1 MGDLFDR
8 YGATSEG
15 AKAPDL
21 FDRYAASPSVSKP
34 VGAAMVSPQNNPPA
48 AAPPG
53 SLAVPPKPAPEVA
66 RPWSELPGNIL
77 SSAGNALSGLYHAFT
92 DPNTPAN
99 LGKIGDAVLP
109 PSANPDMAGGAEG
122 VLSNTATAPALA
134 DARAARVEE
143 TKPIRNALAEYADQR
158 AGSPVR
164 LRNTIITDPVGAAL
178 DASTILPIGGAMLP
192 ARAGA
197 LAGKAAAIVD
207 PLTAT
212 GNVLK
217 GAGKAGEVVGSN
229 VLGMSTGAGPE
240 AIRLA
245 GRAGI
250 EGGEKAK
257 AFAENMRGDV
267 PITDIVNRAKSAVGE
282 LRQDRAAAYKSGMID
297 VSKDKTVLDFGP
309 IEDAVGKA
317 GEVGSYKGVTVN
329 RSAGETN
336 GKIAD
341 IVNEWKALDPTEYH
355 TPEGLD
361 ALKRTIG
368 DLRDATEQGT
378 PSRVAADRVYNAVKA
393 QIEAQAPTYA
403 KVMEGYSKASE
414 GLKEATRTF
423 SLGDRAT
430 GDTAARKLTSS
441 LRNNV
446 QTNFGERER
455 LLNVLAEKDP
465 ALPSAIAGQS
475 MNALAPRGLIGRGG
489 LAAAAGTAIA
499 NPLHL
504 LALPGFS
511 PRIVGEVV
519 YAGGKAIGKVDDVAN
534 ALHITPQNLRMLEQ
548 GGFQADRSNA
558 LAAVQ

>member
-1 MGDLFDR
+1 MSGPWDNYTPQAEAD
-8 YGATSEG
+8 GPW
-15 AKAPDL
+15 AKYAAPSSPEVPS
-21 FDRYAASPSVSKP
+21 AASPSKP
-34 VGAAMVSPQNNPPA
+34 VGAAMVSPQNNAPA
-48 AAPPG
+48 QPSTDAP
-53 SLAVPPKPAPEVA
+53 

-77 SSAGNALSGLYHAFT
+77 PSIGHVAEGVYNAFRHPIDTA
-92 DPNTPAN
+92 AA
-99 LGKIGDAVLP
+99 LGTLGDAYLP

-122 VLSNTATAPALA
+122 MTSNVRAAPALA
-134 DARAARVEE
+134 DTRAARVEE
-143 TKPIRNALAEYADQR
+143 TAPIRDATGNALDQR
-158 AGSPVR
+158 YGSLVR
-164 LRNTIITDPVGAAL
+164 LRNSVITDPAGVAMDAATLASPFKGAAL
-178 DASTILPIGGAMLP
+178 LDPLTQTGN
-192 ARAGA
+192 A
-197 LAGKAAAIVD
+197 LKYAGKAA
-207 PLTAT
+207 
-212 GNVLK
+212 
-217 GAGKAGEVVGSN
+217 EVAGSN
-229 VLGMSTGAGPE
+229 ALGMSTGAGPE

-245 GRAGI
+245 GRAGAS
-250 EGGEKAK
+250 GGGVAK
-257 AFAENMRGDV
+257 AFTENMRGDV

-282 LRQDRAAAYKSGMID
+282 LRQDRAAAYKSGMTDI
-297 VSKDKTVLDFGP
+297 SKDKAVLDFGP

-317 GEVGSYKGVTVN
+317 SEVGSYKGVTVN
-329 RSAGETN
+329 RSAAETN
-336 GKIAD
+336 DKISS

-361 ALKRTIG
+361 ALKRTVG

-378 PSRVAADRVYNAVKA
+378 PSRVAADRVYNAIKA
-393 QIEAQAPTYA
+393 QIEAQAPAYA
-403 KVMEGYSKASE
+403 SVMEGYAKASE

-423 SLGDRAT
+423 SLGERAT

-465 ALPSAIAGQS
+465 TLPAAIAGQS

-519 YAGGKAIGKVDDVAN
+519 YVGGKAIGKVDDVAN
-534 ALHITPQNLRMLEQ
+534 ALHITSGNLRALEQ
-548 GGFQADRSNA
+548 GGFQADRANA